1 MKRVQIFLSVNAAKW
16 LIAEA
21 ISRRPEVQ
29 TALENGTLILKG
41 GTTTSCLSAILTGS
55 HLRLCGRVTCRGAV
69 ANLKESSNPHTVL
82 LSRQGIRSLD
92 GLERDTF
99 LKFGPECV
107 LVTGANLIDCSGGA
121 ALLAGS
127 PGGGSYGAALSAIE
141 TEGIR
146 VFIAAGTEK
155 LTSGNI
161 SSAVALSQRKHVS
174 ASHGMACGLLPL
186 AGEVITELDAISM
199 LAPVKSVLIGKGGIQ
214 GAEGGSLIQVW
225 GADRDVDAIW
235 TLAGQCSTRPLGGC
249 EESLLECRPGASGCR
264 EHLSCVYRGQ
274 HAHGYA

>member
-1 MKRVQIFLSVNAAKW
+1 MFRFFECECRKVAD
-16 LIAEA
+16 
-21 ISRRPEVQ
+21 
-29 TALENGTLILKG
+29 
-41 GTTTSCLSAILTGS
+41 
-55 HLRLCGRVTCRGAV
+55 CRGNFQAAGSSDRTGKWNINFEGRNHNLLSQRHSDGIAPEAV
-69 ANLKESSNPHTVL
+69 RPGNMPRGCGQFEESSNPHTVL
-82 LSRQGIRSLD
+82 LSPAGHTVPGWL
-92 GLERDTF
+92 GERCL

-127 PGGGSYGAALSAIE
+127 PGAVAMARRLVPLRPKESGSL
-141 TEGIR
+141 
-146 VFIAAGTEK
+146 IAAGTEK

-225 GADRDVDAIW
+225 GR
-235 TLAGQCSTRPLGGC
+235 T
-249 EESLLECRPGASGCR
+249 EM
-264 EHLSCVYRGQ
+264 
-274 HAHGYA
+274 

>member
-92 GLERDTF
+92 GLERDAF

-146 VFIAAGTEK
+146 VLIAAGTEK

-186 AGEVITELDAISM
+186 AGLLGISISIFLRAEIKNLCKILQRFFCMTCGKFFINFRERCYILYAFSASDLFPTEQ
-199 LAPVKSVLIGKGGIQ
+199 K
-214 GAEGGSLIQVW
+214 
-225 GADRDVDAIW
+225 
-235 TLAGQCSTRPLGGC
+235 
-249 EESLLECRPGASGCR
+249 
-264 EHLSCVYRGQ
+264 YRS
-274 HAHGYA
+274 

>member
-92 GLERDTF
+92 GLERDAF

-146 VFIAAGTEK
+146 VLIAAGTEK

-225 GADRDVDAIW
+225 GGGQRCRRHLDAGG
-235 TLAGQCSTRPLGGC
+235 TVLYPPAGWM
-249 EESLLECRPGASGCR
+249 
-264 EHLSCVYRGQ
+264 
-274 HAHGYA
+274 

>member
-1 MKRVQIFLSVNAAKW
+1 M
-16 LIAEA
+16 
-21 ISRRPEVQ
+21 
-29 TALENGTLILKG
+29 
-41 GTTTSCLSAILTGS
+41 GS
-55 HLRLCGRVTCRGAV
+55 EMC
-69 ANLKESSNPHTVL
+69 
-82 LSRQGIRSLD
+82 IRD
-92 GLERDTF
+92 RERDAF

-146 VFIAAGTEK
+146 VLIAAGTEK

>member
-92 GLERDTF
+92 GLERDAF

-146 VFIAAGTEK
+146 VLIAAGTEK

-174 ASHGMACGLLPL
+174 ASHGMACGLGCHLY
-186 AGEVITELDAISM
+186 AGACEISPDWKRRHSRSGRRFSHSSMGGGQRCRRHLDAGGT
-199 LAPVKSVLIGKGGIQ
+199 VLYPP
-214 GAEGGSLIQVW
+214 
-225 GADRDVDAIW
+225 
-235 TLAGQCSTRPLGGC
+235 AGWM
-249 EESLLECRPGASGCR
+249 
-264 EHLSCVYRGQ
+264 
-274 HAHGYA
+274 